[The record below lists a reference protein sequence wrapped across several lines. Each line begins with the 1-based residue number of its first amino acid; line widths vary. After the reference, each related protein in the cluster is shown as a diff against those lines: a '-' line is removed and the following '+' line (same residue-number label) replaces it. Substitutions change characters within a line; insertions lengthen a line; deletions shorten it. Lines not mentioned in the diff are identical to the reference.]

1 MRMSITASSIVFM
14 ATMVLNACSFQ
25 PISEIPVSDMSAAA
39 GTEIMRAGKPQN
51 LIGDAISIGDTL
63 SGITL
68 VNSQM
73 NPQPLKD
80 LAGKTVVLSVVPSL
94 DTQVCERQTHLL
106 GEATE
111 EELPPE
117 ISRVSLS
124 RDLPFAQSRFA
135 KETGFYNVLFLSDYN
150 KAEFGMRTG
159 LLMEDLRLLARAVM
173 VLDRNG
179 VVRYIQIVPE
189 VSHLPDMESAFSA
202 ARDIDSKI

>member
-1 MRMSITASSIVFM
+1 MRMRITASSMVFM
-14 ATMVLNACSFQ
+14 ATMVWNGCSFQ
-25 PISEIPVSDMSAAA
+25 AISEIPVNDMSVAA
-39 GTEIMRAGKPQN
+39 GTEVMWVGEPQN

-68 VNSQM
+68 TNPQM
-73 NPQPLKD
+73 NPQPLEA
-80 LAGKTVVLSVVPSL
+80 LAGKTVVLSIVPTL
-94 DTQVCERQTHLL
+94 DTQVCERQTHIL

-111 EELPPE
+111 EELPFE
-117 ISRVSLS
+117 ITRVSIS
-124 RDLPFAQSRFA
+124 RDLPFAQNRFTA
-135 KETGFYNVLFLSDYN
+135 ETGFYNVLFLSDYN

-173 VLDRNG
+173 VLDRDG

-189 VSHLPDMESAFSA
+189 VSHLPDMESVFSA